1 MIRRNF
7 ISSAIALLCA
17 PFVTSCKQEEPK
29 PEQWTKLGFV
39 YDPRT
44 KLNSIYVNERLIEMT
59 PHPPRV
65 YWLANEELRIYGEE
79 NGYFLKDFD
88 WARYVLPGRNGYEAI
103 EARGRNFRM
112 VKR

>member
-17 PFVTSCKQEEPK
+17 PFVPSCKQEEPK
-29 PEQWTKLGFV
+29 PGQWTKLGFV

-59 PHPPRV
+59 PHPPRAC
-65 YWLANEELRIYGEE
+65 WLANEELRIYGDKS
-79 NGYFLKDFD
+79 GYFLKDFD
-88 WARYVLPGRNGYEAI
+88 WVRQARVDGTGLEAV
-103 EARGRNFRM
+103 EARGRTFTE